1 MVKTYRERNGL
12 DAFGAG
18 GCKIYSDRNGKC
30 GVFEGMFAMS
40 INLLVDFCPNATLF
54 VSRQN
59 KPSIIQTARTSSP
72 TPDVE

>member
-1 MVKTYRERNGL
+1 MVKTYRERNVQ

-18 GCKIYSDRNGKC
+18 GCKIYNDRNGKC

-54 VSRQN
+54 LVKTN
-59 KPSIIQTARTSSP
+59 PA
-72 TPDVE
+72 